1 MTATPTFF
9 TVLTPTY
16 NRAGTLHR
24 VYESL
29 SRQTYRDFEWV
40 IVDDGST
47 DNTHEAVLDW
57 QQRAAFPIR
66 YVWQNNQHKKTA
78 FNRGVREA
86 RGELVVALDSD
97 DEMPPEALATF
108 KAAWDAIP
116 PARRDSYVAITGLC
130 ARPDGSIVGDRYPQ
144 DVFDSTAVDVYFR
157 YRIKGE
163 KFGCMRT
170 DILRKFPFPED
181 VAGFVP
187 ESLVWWAIA
196 RAGYLSRFINQVV
209 RTYHDTPGG
218 LSQGGGLGA
227 QQRPG
232 PVPAG
237 LGHVAAPPGILPLP
251 AARIHRGRRALHAL
265 PAAPEALGRA
275 DGVAGLPPDKPVGA
289 VDGGRDV
296 AAGLCAVPPR
306 PAARRCLSTREMPAR
321 GGPAPVR
328 LAAATPTPPWR
339 APTPGTPRPRAG
351 PPPPARPG
359 LPG

>member
-1 MTATPTFF
+1 MNRFPARPT
-9 TVLTPTY
+9 
-16 NRAGTLHR
+16 
-24 VYESL
+24 
-29 SRQTYRDFEWV
+29 DFEWV

-218 LSQGGGLGA
+218 LSQGAVSVHNNAQGLYLLA
-227 QQRPG
+227 WDMLQHHLEFFRFRPREFIM
-232 PVPAG
+232 A
-237 LGHVAAPPGILPLP
+237 
-251 AARIHRGRRALHAL
+251 AARHAL

-296 AAGLCAVPPR
+296 AVGLCAVPPR

>member
-1 MTATPTFF
+1 MTDTPTFF

-29 SRQTYRDFEWV
+29 SRQTFRDFEWV

-57 QQRAAFPIR
+57 QQRADFPIR
-66 YVWQNNQHKKTA
+66 YFWQNNQHKKTA
-78 FNRGVREA
+78 FNCGVRQA
-86 RGELVVALDSD
+86 RGELIVALDSD
-97 DEMPPEALATF
+97 DEMPPESLATF
-108 KAAWDAIP
+108 KAAWEAIP
-116 PARRDSYVAITGLC
+116 PARRDSYVAVTGLC

-218 LSQGGGLGA
+218 LSQGAVSVGNNAQGLYLLA
-227 QQRPG
+227 WDMLQHHLEFFRFRPREF
-232 PVPAG
+232 VMA
-237 LGHVAAPPGILPLP
+237 
-251 AARIHRGRRALHAL
+251 AARYTRFRLHLKHSGVPTAVQAYRLTNPWARLMVGVMWPLGYALYRRD
-265 PAAPEALGRA
+265 RRR
-275 DGVAGLPPDKPVGA
+275 GVA
-289 VDGGRDV
+289 
-296 AAGLCAVPPR
+296 
-306 PAARRCLSTREMPAR
+306 
-321 GGPAPVR
+321 
-328 LAAATPTPPWR
+328 
-339 APTPGTPRPRAG
+339 
-351 PPPPARPG
+351 
-359 LPG
+359 

>member
-1 MTATPTFF
+1 MTETSTFF

-29 SRQTYRDFEWV
+29 SRQTFRDFEWV
-40 IVDDGST
+40 VVDDGST
-47 DNTHEAVLDW
+47 DNTHEAVLEW
-57 QQRAAFPIR
+57 QQRADFPIR

-86 RGELVVALDSD
+86 RGQMIVGLDSD
-97 DEMPPEALATF
+97 DEMPPDALATF

-116 PARRDSYVAITGLC
+116 PARRDSYVAVTGLC

-170 DILRKFPFPED
+170 DILRKYPFPED

-218 LSQGGGLGA
+218 LSQGAVSVASNAQGLYLLA
-227 QQRPG
+227 WDMLQHHLEFFRFRPREFIM
-232 PVPAG
+232 A
-237 LGHVAAPPGILPLP
+237 
-251 AARIHRGRRALHAL
+251 AARYTRFRLHLEHSGVPTAVQAYRLTQPWARVMVGVMWPLGYALYRRD
-265 PAAPEALGRA
+265 RRR
-275 DGVAGLPPDKPVGA
+275 GVA
-289 VDGGRDV
+289 
-296 AAGLCAVPPR
+296 
-306 PAARRCLSTREMPAR
+306 
-321 GGPAPVR
+321 
-328 LAAATPTPPWR
+328 
-339 APTPGTPRPRAG
+339 
-351 PPPPARPG
+351 
-359 LPG
+359 